1 MIRKS
6 LVAALFLLAACSV
19 KAAEDWQDPAV
30 FERNRLPMA
39 SSFVTDQQ
47 KTISLEGMW
56 AFNFCESPSART
68 MGFEA
73 VGFDDSS
80 WGEIPVPGLWE
91 LCGYCDP
98 MYLNIGYPWRGHYK
112 NKPPIVPEEHNYVG
126 QYRRKVFVDSDW
138 KGKQICIFI
147 GSATSNIRIW
157 VNGKEV
163 GYSQDSKLEARF
175 DITKFVTP
183 GAENTIAF
191 EIFRW
196 CDGTYMEDQDFWRFS
211 GIARGAYLY
220 TREPKRLENV
230 RIKADSDGQVHLYA
244 EVSKGITE
252 IDFESVSPD
261 GSVTETHKYEGGF
274 KKGEGSLMV
283 FKNDY
288 KATGKVKLWTAET
301 PNLYTMKVS
310 VKDKAG
316 VCESTTIRYGFRDV
330 CIRDAQLLVNG
341 EPVLIKGVDRHELSP
356 YHGYNVT
363 REEMIR
369 DIKVF
374 KQLNVN
380 AVRTCH
386 YPDDPMW
393 YDLCDEYG
401 IYVLDEG
408 NIETHGMGYDPDKT
422 LANREDFLA
431 AHLER
436 DRRMV
441 LRDYNHPSVIIW
453 SLGNEAGDGSNFAAC
468 YKWIKEFDPSRPVH
482 YERAEGGANTDI
494 VCPMYATPAWCES
507 YCQNNPAKPLIQCE
521 YAHAMGNSMG
531 NFKEYWDLVRK
542 YPAYQGGFIW
552 DFQDQALLWPSK
564 EEGTDHIFAFGGD
577 FNEYD
582 PSDGSFN
589 CNGVVAADRSFHPHA
604 YEVRYQY
611 QDIHTSLVSASGNYE
626 VSVYNEFFFKDLS
639 EYALEWNVEVDGS
652 RLAGGTVR
660 DLSVAPQKSAQLTLG
675 KAVRLPKGA
684 DAFLNVKYVLK
695 RAQPLMEAG
704 EQVAY
709 DQFVLSRAEMAVE
722 APEEF
727 AREAKA
733 EGGLASYAG
742 TFGAHRW
749 KAVFNASTGAL
760 SSYEIDGRQMLSD
773 PLMPCF
779 WRAVVENDMGAKLNE
794 KWDVWRSP
802 GFKVKSFEPTRD
814 GVRVEYGPFG
824 GAAVVMEY
832 IIGEDGRIFIKESL
846 KDAGSLKD
854 MPPMFRF
861 GMRFS
866 MPGNYSTVD
875 FFGKGPWENYEDRC
889 SAALEGHYVQRVE
902 DQYHYGYVRTQESGT
917 HTGLRWFKVTDDA
930 GLGLEITAEKRFSA
944 SAIPFSIEE
953 LDCTWNGTP
962 KRANKTNNQVGAPQH
977 SLSMKAKAFENQRSK
992 GKTYVIFEAK
1002 QTGVGGINSWGRWP
1016 LDEYV
1021 LKAEERQF
1029 TYLITPVTGD

>member
-1 MIRKS
+1 MIKK
-6 LVAALFLLAACSV
+6 LLAATLLLGTALSA

-30 FERNRLPMA
+30 FGRNRLPMV

-56 AFNFCESPSART
+56 SFNFCESPSART
-68 MGFEA
+68 SGFEA

-91 LCGYCDP
+91 LCGYGDP
-98 MYLNIGYPWRGHYK
+98 MYLNIGYPWRGHYE
-112 NKPPIVPEEHNYVG
+112 NNPPIVPEEKNHVG
-126 QYRRKVFVDSDW
+126 QYRKKVFIGNEW

-147 GSATSNIRIW
+147 GSATSNLRVW

-163 GYSQDSKLEARF
+163 GYSEDSKLEARF
-175 DITKFVTP
+175 DITKFVKT
-183 GAENTIAF
+183 GAENTIAM

-196 CDGTYMEDQDFWRFS
+196 CDGTYLEDQDFWRFS

-220 TREPKRLENV
+220 TRELKRLENV
-230 RIKADSDGQVHLYA
+230 RINADHNGKVHIYA
-244 EVSKGITE
+244 EFSKGISE
-252 IDFESVSPD
+252 ISFTSVSPD
-261 GSVTETHKYEGGF
+261 GSLTETHKYQGGF
-274 KKGEGSLMV
+274 KKGEGGLMV
-283 FKNDY
+283 FENAYD
-288 KATGKVKLWTAET
+288 TQGKVQPWTAET
-301 PNLYTMKVS
+301 PSLYTMTVS
-310 VKDKAG
+310 VSDKKG

-330 CIRDAQLLVNG
+330 RIQNAQLLVNG
-341 EPVLIKGVDRHELSP
+341 KPVLIKGVDRHELSP

-408 NIETHGMGYDPDKT
+408 NIESHGMGYDPAKT
-422 LANREDFLA
+422 LANRQDFLA

-441 LRDYNHPSVIIW
+441 LRDYNHPSIIIW

-494 VCPMYATPAWCES
+494 VCPMYATPAWCEK
-507 YCQNNPAKPLIQCE
+507 YCQGNPTKPLIQCE

-552 DFQDQALLWPSK
+552 DFQDQAIYWPSK

-577 FNEYD
+577 FNDYD

-611 QDIHTSLVSASGNYE
+611 QDIHTALVGTDGNYE
-626 VSVYNEFFFKDLS
+626 VSVYNEFFFKNLS
-639 EYALEWNVEVDGS
+639 EYALEWNVEADGR
-652 RLAGGTVR
+652 RLAAGTVW
-660 DLSVAPQKSAQLTLG
+660 DLDVAPQEKAVISLG
-675 KAVRLPKGA
+675 KTVRIPKGS
-684 DAFLNVKYVLK
+684 DAFLNVKYILK
-695 RAQPLMEAG
+695 NAQPLMDAG
-704 EQVAY
+704 TQVAY
-709 DQFVLSRAEMAVE
+709 DQMVLSRAQVGIA
-722 APEEF
+722 APEELAMEF
-727 AREAKA
+727 TSDAAKA
-733 EGGLASYAG
+733 EYAG
-742 TFGAHRW
+742 TFGRHRW
-749 KAVFNASTGAL
+749 KAVFDAATGAL
-760 SSYEIDGRQMLSD
+760 SSYELDGRQMISD

-794 KWDVWRSP
+794 KWNVWRSP
-802 GFKVKSFEPTRD
+802 SFRVKSFEPSRD
-814 GVRVEYGPFG
+814 GVRVEYEPFG
-824 GAAVVMEY
+824 GASVMIESVV
-832 IIGEDGRIFIKESL
+832 GSDGRIFIKESL
-846 KDAGSLKD
+846 ADAGGLAE

-866 MPGNYSTVD
+866 MPGNFSTVD
-875 FFGKGPWENYEDRC
+875 FFGKGPWENYVDRC
-889 SAALEGHYVQRVE
+889 SSALEGHYVQRVE

-917 HTGLRWFKVTDDA
+917 HTGLRWFKVLDDS
-930 GLGLEITAEKRFSA
+930 GTGLEITAEDRFSA

-953 LDCTWNGTP
+953 IDCTLNGTP
-962 KRANKTNNQVGAPQH
+962 ERANKTNNQVGEPRH
-977 SLSMKAKAFENQRSK
+977 SLSLKAKASENQRSK
-992 GKTYVIFEAK
+992 GKTHVCFEAR
-1002 QTGVGGINSWGRWP
+1002 QTGVGGINSWGRLP
-1016 LDEYV
+1016 LEMYI
-1021 LKAEERQF
+1021 LQAKAF
-1029 TYLITPVTGD
+1029 NYSYLIAPVAVN

>member
-1 MIRKS
+1 MIKK
-6 LVAALFLLAACSV
+6 LLAAALFLGAALSA

-30 FERNRLPMA
+30 FGRNRLPMV

-56 AFNFCESPSART
+56 SFNFCESPSART
-68 MGFEA
+68 RGFEA

-91 LCGYCDP
+91 LCGYGDP
-98 MYLNIGYPWRGHYK
+98 MYLNIGYPWRGHYT
-112 NKPPIVPEEHNYVG
+112 NNPPIVPEEKNYVG
-126 QYRRKVFVDSDW
+126 QYRKKVFIDSDW
-138 KGKQICIFI
+138 KGKQICICI
-147 GSATSNIRIW
+147 GSATSNLRVW

-175 DITKFVTP
+175 DITKYVKT
-183 GAENTIAF
+183 GAENTIAL

-196 CDGTYMEDQDFWRFS
+196 CDGTYLEDQDFWRFS

-230 RIKADSDGQVHLYA
+230 RINADHNGKVHLYA
-244 EVSKGITE
+244 ELSKGITSVK
-252 IDFESVSPD
+252 FESISPD
-261 GSVTETHKYEGGF
+261 GSMRQIHEYQGGF
-274 KKGEGSLMV
+274 KKGEKGLLILNQEYDAS
-283 FKNDY
+283 
-288 KATGKVKLWTAET
+288 GKVEPWTAET
-301 PNLYTMKVS
+301 PALYTMKIS
-310 VKDKAG
+310 ACDKKG

-330 CIRDAQLLVNG
+330 RISNAQLLVNG

-386 YPDDPMW
+386 YPDDPIW

-408 NIETHGMGYDPDKT
+408 NIESHGMGYDPDKT
-422 LANREDFLA
+422 LANNPAFLA

-494 VCPMYATPAWCES
+494 VCPMYATPAWCEE
-507 YCQNNPAKPLIQCE
+507 YCKNNPAKPLIQCE

-552 DFQDQALLWPSK
+552 DFQDQAIYWPVN

-577 FNEYD
+577 FNDYD

-611 QDIHTSLVSASGNYE
+611 QDIHTSLVSADRNYE
-626 VSVYNEFFFKDLS
+626 VSVFNEFFFKNLS
-639 EYALEWNVEVDGS
+639 EYYLEWDVEADGR
-652 RLAGGTVR
+652 RLAGGSVR
-660 DLSVAPQKSAQLTLG
+660 NLDIAPQEKAVITLG
-675 KAVRLPKGA
+675 KAVSIPKGA
-684 DAFLNVKYVLK
+684 DAFLNVRYLLK
-695 RAQPLMEAG
+695 NAQPLVDAG
-704 EQVAY
+704 TQVAY
-709 DQFVLSRAEMAVE
+709 DQMVLSRAETGVK
-722 APEEF
+722 APEDAAKEF
-727 AREAKA
+727 VSDASKA
-733 EGGLASYAG
+733 EYSG
-742 TFGAHRW
+742 TFGRHRW
-749 KAVFNASTGAL
+749 KAVFDASTGAL
-760 SSYEIDGRQMLSD
+760 SSYELDGKQMVSD

-779 WRAVVENDMGAKLNE
+779 WRAVVENDMGARLNE
-794 KWDVWRSP
+794 KWSVWRSP
-802 GFKVKSFEPTRD
+802 SFKVKSFEPSRE
-814 GVRVEYGPFG
+814 GVRVEYEPFG
-824 GAAVVMEY
+824 GASVVIESTV
-832 IIGEDGRIFIKESL
+832 GADGRIFIKEILS
-846 KDAGSLKD
+846 DAGGLSE

-866 MPGNYSTVD
+866 MPGGFSTVD
-875 FFGKGPWENYEDRC
+875 FFGKGPWENYIDRC
-889 SAALEGHYVQRVE
+889 SSTLEGHYIQRVE

-917 HTGLRWFKVTDDA
+917 HTGLRWFKVLDDS
-930 GLGLEITAEKRFSA
+930 GMGLEITAEDRFSA

-953 LDCTWNGTP
+953 IDCTWNGTP
-962 KRANKTNNQVGAPQH
+962 ERANKTNGQVGEPRH
-977 SLSMKAKAFENQRSK
+977 SLSLKAKAFENQRSK
-992 GKTYVIFEAK
+992 GKTHVCFEAR
-1002 QTGVGGINSWGRWP
+1002 QTGVGGINSWGRKP
-1016 LDEYV
+1016 LEMYILDA
-1021 LKAEERQF
+1021 KAF
-1029 TYLITPVTGD
+1029 NYSYLIAPVVGN